1 MRTHR
6 LIIPAASWI
15 CLLVAAVAIAWAQT
29 RNAAP
34 GEISTPMIG
43 QSSSLNQGPD
53 CGDMMQIPMR
63 GE

>member
-29 RNAAP
+29 RKAGP
-34 GEISTPMIG
+34 KEMSTTLIG
-43 QSSSLNQGPD
+43 QSSPVNQGPD
-53 CGDMMQIPMR
+53 CGDAIQIPMR